1 MINARHLAFGLSTV
15 LGIRKRGWFIPYRYA
30 DDPSYS
36 ATGVYPEIGELFE
49 SCAAQL
55 ETVLDRIE
63 DHAAALTAIGGE
75 PPPAPRF
82 DQDWFPRLDAA
93 AAYVLVRD
101 CCPRRIVEVGSG
113 HSTRFL
119 ARAVRDGSLETELT
133 VIDPKPR
140 AVIDGLAD
148 HARRDTLQAVGS
160 SPFGALRSG
169 DMVFVDSSHILMPGS
184 DVDVMVN
191 RVLPALPAGVLVHF
205 HDIFLPDPY
214 PDHWLWRGYNE
225 QQAVG
230 ALLTGGGYDMVFA
243 SHYAATA
250 MAARIAGTVLSRL
263 PLLQGAYESSL
274 WLRKRTKGSTDSGQ
288 TGV

>member
-1 MINARHLAFGLSTV
+1 MINARHIAFGLSTV

-30 DDPSYS
+30 DDPNYS
-36 ATGVYPEIGELFE
+36 AAGAYPEIRTCFE
-49 SCAAQL
+49 GCAAQL
-55 ETVLDRIE
+55 GAVLDRIE
-63 DHAAALTAIGGE
+63 SHAAALTAIGGG

-101 CCPRRIVEVGSG
+101 CRPRRIVEVGSG

-119 ARAVRDGSLETELT
+119 ARAVRDGSLDTELT

-140 AVIDGLAD
+140 AAIDGLAVR
-148 HARRDTLQAVGS
+148 ARRDTLQAVGPA
-160 SPFGALRSG
+160 PFGGLQGG

-184 DVDVMVN
+184 DVDIMLN
-191 RVLPALPAGVLVHF
+191 RVLPTLPAGILVHF
-205 HDIFLPDPY
+205 HDIFLPDAY

-230 ALLTGGGYDMVFA
+230 ALLAGGGYDLVFA
-243 SHYAATA
+243 SHYVVTA
-250 MAARIAGTVLSRL
+250 MADRIEDTVLSRL
-263 PLLQGAYESSL
+263 PLLPGAYESSL
-274 WLRKRTKGSTDSGQ
+274 WLRKRDADSAEAESA
-288 TGV
+288 GV